1 MGTKMHMVTP
11 CRAIRSSAASGS
23 KPVVGVT
30 TLVAPRVRNGSRPL
44 MPPMWNSGC
53 PESHTS
59 SSPARISW
67 IQLRVLATRLPCV
80 RIAPFGRPVVP
91 DV

>member
-1 MGTKMHMVTP
+1 
-11 CRAIRSSAASGS
+11 
-23 KPVVGVT
+23 
-30 TLVAPRVRNGSRPL
+30 

-53 PESHTS
+53 PESQTS
-59 SSPARISW
+59 SGPARISW
-67 IQLRVLATRLPCV
+67 IQLRVLATRLPWV

>member
-1 MGTKMHMVTP
+1 MHMVTACASISP
-11 CRAIRSSAASGS
+11 SADSGS
-23 KPVVGVT
+23 KPVVGST
-30 TLVAPRVRNGSRPL
+30 TLVAPSVRNGSSPL

-53 PESHTS
+53 PESQTS

-67 IQLRVLATRLPCV
+67 IQLSVPATRLAWLST
-80 RIAPFGRPVVP
+80 APFGRPVVP